1 MRSLAQKIIVGIIL
15 AASWITPALAQQD
28 LLTRAEVYKL
38 LNQVQLLLRDKPP
51 RNAKKAD
58 VLVPL
63 DALQTKTRSRAEL
76 LFNEGSL
83 ARIGSSATFRFKPGT
98 RRFELP
104 GGVYKAETI
113 FELQN
118 GTALVLTPSG
128 STGTTIETPQSRID
142 VIAAAPPPGSDIL
155 PPTATSGAVVVTHN
169 GATNTTQ
176 AFNLTNLPVT
186 ITNLNGTQ
194 SQTLQAGQTVTV
206 NNGVIG
212 PAGQT
217 VTVNNGVIGPV
228 QTFDLQKFYQT
239 SQLAAGLGPGQEA
252 LVSQEPPRVQVVLN
266 KVRKETLAGLDT
278 QKVWIEGL
286 CNVNSRGGA
295 STLSTNCI
303 TTNDD
308 PIRRFEDD
316 RNPVTPPPIT
326 DPDPGGPNG
335 GDPGG
340 PNGGDPGGPNGGN
353 PGGPNGG
360 TAPIP

>member
-1 MRSLAQKIIVGIIL
+1 MRSLAQKIIVGMIL
-15 AASWITPALAQQD
+15 TASWITPALAQQD

-38 LNQVQLLLRDKPP
+38 LNQVQLLIRDKPP
-51 RNAKKAD
+51 RTAKKAD

-63 DALQTKTRSRAEL
+63 DALQTRTRSRAEL

-83 ARIGSSATFRFKPGT
+83 ARIGSSATFRFKPGI
-98 RRFELP
+98 RRFELAN
-104 GGVYKAETI
+104 GVYKAETI

-142 VIAAAPPPGSDIL
+142 VIAAVPPPGSDIL
-155 PPTATSGAVVVTHN
+155 PPTAANGAVVVTHN

-194 SQTLQAGQTVTV
+194 SQTLQAGQTVR
-206 NNGVIG
+206 
-212 PAGQT
+212 
-217 VTVNNGVIGPV
+217 VTNGVIGPV

-252 LVSQEPPRVQVVLN
+252 LVSQEPPKVQVVLN
-266 KVRKETLAGLDT
+266 KVRKETLAGLET
-278 QKVWIEGL
+278 QRVWIEGL

-308 PIRRFEDD
+308 PIRRFEDH
-316 RNPVTPPPIT
+316 RNPVTPPQDNRGDQT
-326 DPDPGGPNG
+326 GGQTGVTP
-335 GDPGG
+335 PVE
-340 PNGGDPGGPNGGN
+340 PPVQP
-353 PGGPNGG
+353 PVQP
-360 TAPIP
+360 PVEPPLEPPVVVPQ